1 MDRAAADRL
10 NKGLLIRIAQGDRQA
25 FDDFYRGN
33 ASMVQ
38 AFLRKK
44 GMTPG
49 PSEEDILQ
57 EIFIKVWQKSHYYND
72 GKGRPINWLLSISQ
86 NCLIDYWRRAK
97 RSNLMTDL
105 SPEDMAETQEL
116 SVNPQKEHWLTIQ
129 KAIDGLNQ
137 DDQSLFKMIYL
148 QGLTMKECSQK
159 LGIPDGTVK
168 WRINHIVKKMRV
180 EVTS

>member
-1 MDRAAADRL
+1 
-10 NKGLLIRIAQGDRQA
+10 
-25 FDDFYRGN
+25 
-33 ASMVQ
+33 
-38 AFLRKK
+38 
-44 GMTPG
+44 
-49 PSEEDILQ
+49 
-57 EIFIKVWQKSHYYND
+57 
-72 GKGRPINWLLSISQ
+72 
-86 NCLIDYWRRAK
+86 
-97 RSNLMTDL
+97 MTDL